1 MDSWTTGNV
10 VDSNVEA
17 LASADMM
24 YLAYSMVRIRPAI
37 PDLFVVQ
44 RLKDTQKFKGL
55 DMDTVLL
62 QFWLAALTGLAESN
76 SANQRLLWKSLVFVK
91 IPSIVSQLY
100 SNPEEICRVVELS
113 LRHLSFYRGILNE
126 CDECIAEDGSSV
138 PIDVLKAIATGCQA
152 KGLIRSNELD
162 IPNGVSTSQL
172 ILGDYDQPTI
182 EAIEDLCG
190 RALSDFEHQEKLVD
204 KIIQVCEEASN
215 RNDVSMLSKICQTLD
230 DNPLVLDLINLLRS
244 PSALLIPLESYVN
257 NLQQNEEDDIDTCN
271 SNLEGFGIV
280 LILIMTTVRR
290 YELAGCL
297 DTVLKDKHGFCY
309 LWLLRTSST
318 IPPMSLSSMSAE
330 MHALMGRWISALF
343 DSMGISDDLIQTSK
357 PQMLLEIAPSVFDQ
371 SLAAC
376 HAGVIDSTT
385 LNSGLDY
392 FLQPCLL
399 FVLIGV
405 VQYLC
410 EEIVFSTPGSH
421 ATASSTPLP
430 GSSVGQSILS
440 PAGRV
445 ISPLA
450 TRGGKPGNGNQSSSG
465 GAGHGK
471 SAASVLMLQTS
482 LKSLLAGESF
492 PFRLVR
498 LLRSEI
504 SAALESLATENDHQM
519 GIIQDRLAEAT
530 VNYYPWS
537 NLEPYEVNKL
547 AQQSSLSFSSI
558 VSGGRSMLVARRER
572 GLSVFGGSNYH
583 IDVDLFRA
591 TLTFLGP
598 AQFVANILEQLLA
611 AAQTPHGQ
619 RAAELGAAM
628 LTTPLRDSS
637 DQHLSPQNLL
647 WTLMYQSLWVLV
659 PGKLETF
666 QQGKVLAQFVGMSLD
681 LFQSRTYLQHS
692 EEERKREREQEQ
704 AIGSDAM
711 DVDPVQSQPSS
722 SSLSN
727 TQGRGGRN
735 DKTRSRQQIERDAA
749 VEPFRLMLDQR
760 LKLLSPI
767 AQDRPGFEGFVQG
780 ITHYQ
785 ERQAPLP
792 DRKSVV

>member
-10 VDSNVEA
+10 VDSKVEA

-44 RLKDTQKFKGL
+44 RLKDAQKFKSL

-62 QFWLAALTGLAESN
+62 QLWLAALTGLAESN

-91 IPSIVSQLY
+91 I
-100 SNPEEICRVVELS
+100 CRVVEMS
-113 LRHLSFYRGILNE
+113 LRHLSFYRSILNE
-126 CDECIAEDGSSV
+126 CDECIAEDGSSA
-138 PIDVLKAIATGCQA
+138 PSDVLKAIATGCQA

-162 IPNGVSTSQL
+162 IPSGVTTSQL
-172 ILGDYDQPTI
+172 VLGDYDQPTI

-190 RALSDFEHQEKLVD
+190 RALSDFEHQETLVD

-244 PSALLIPLESYVN
+244 PSALLMPLENYVN

-290 YELAGCL
+290 YELTGCL
-297 DTVLKDKHGFCY
+297 DTVLKDRHGFCY

-357 PQMLLEIAPSVFDQ
+357 PQMLLEIAPSVFEQ

-421 ATASSTPLP
+421 TPSSATPFP

-450 TRGGKPGNGNQSSSG
+450 TRGGKPGNGNQTSSG
-465 GAGHGK
+465 LAGAGQGK
-471 SAASVLMLQTS
+471 SAASVLMLQSS

-492 PFRLVR
+492 PFRLMR
-498 LLRSEI
+498 LLKSEI
-504 SAALESLATENDHQM
+504 SAALGSLAAENDHQI

-537 NLEPYEVNKL
+537 NLEPYEINKL
-547 AQQSSLSFSSI
+547 AQQTSLSFSSI
-558 VSGGRSMLVARRER
+558 VSGGRSSLVARREK
-572 GLSVFGGSNYH
+572 GLPAFGGSNYH

-591 TLTFLGP
+591 TLTYLGP
-598 AQFVANILEQLLA
+598 AQFVTNILEQLLA
-611 AAQTPHGQ
+611 AAQTPNGQ

-637 DQHLSPQNLL
+637 DQHLSPQSLL
-647 WTLMYQSLWVLV
+647 WTLMYQTLWVLV
-659 PGKLETF
+659 PGKLDTF
-666 QQGKVLAQFVGMSLD
+666 QQGKVLALFVGMSLD
-681 LFQSRTYLQHS
+681 LFQSRTFLQHN
-692 EEERKREREQEQ
+692 EKERRQEQEQ
-704 AIGSDAM
+704 QVAGSDAM
-711 DVDPVQSQPSS
+711 DIDSVQSR
-722 SSLSN
+722 SSLSSSRN
-727 TQGRGGRN
+727 TQGQGR
-735 DKTRSRQQIERDAA
+735 DKTRSRKQIEREAA
-749 VEPFRLMLDQR
+749 VEPFRLMMDQR

-780 ITHYQ
+780 IAHYQ

-792 DRKSVV
+792 VINKSFF

>member
-1 MDSWTTGNV
+1 MNWISPAV
-10 VDSNVEA
+10 S
-17 LASADMM
+17 
-24 YLAYSMVRIRPAI
+24 RP
-37 PDLFVVQ
+37 
-44 RLKDTQKFKGL
+44 R
-55 DMDTVLL
+55 
-62 QFWLAALTGLAESN
+62 N
-76 SANQRLLWKSLVFVK
+76 
-91 IPSIVSQLY
+91 
-100 SNPEEICRVVELS
+100 
-113 LRHLSFYRGILNE
+113 
-126 CDECIAEDGSSV
+126 
-138 PIDVLKAIATGCQA
+138 
-152 KGLIRSNELD
+152 
-162 IPNGVSTSQL
+162 
-172 ILGDYDQPTI
+172 YDQPTI
-182 EAIEDLCG
+182 EEIEDLCG

-215 RNDVSMLSKICQTLD
+215 RNDVSLLSKICQTLD
-230 DNPLVLDLINLLRS
+230 DNPLVLDLISLLRS
-244 PSALLIPLESYVN
+244 PSALLTPLENYVN
-257 NLQQNEEDDIDTCN
+257 SLQQNEEDDIDTCN

-280 LILIMTTVRR
+280 LILIMTIVRR

-297 DTVLKDKHGFCY
+297 ETVLKDRHGFCY

-318 IPPMSLSSMSAE
+318 IPPMSLPAMSAE

-357 PQMLLEIAPSVFDQ
+357 PQMLLEIAPSVFEQ

-410 EEIVFSTPGSH
+410 EEIVFSTPGPH
-421 ATASSTPLP
+421 KVSSSAMPLP
-430 GSSVGQSILS
+430 GSSVGQSMLS

-450 TRGGKPGNGNQSSSG
+450 TRGSKPVNGSQISSG
-465 GAGHGK
+465 LAGVSQCK
-471 SAASVLMLQTS
+471 SEASVLMLQSS

-504 SAALESLATENDHQM
+504 SAALECLATENDHQM
-519 GIIQDRLAEAT
+519 GVIQDRLVAAT
-530 VNYYPWS
+530 DNYYPWS

-547 AQQSSLSFSSI
+547 AQQSSLSFNSI
-558 VSGGRSMLVARRER
+558 VAGGRSSLVARRER
-572 GLSVFGGSNYH
+572 GLPIFGGSNYH
-583 IDVDLFRA
+583 IDIDLFRA
-591 TLTFLGP
+591 TLTYLGP
-598 AQFVANILEQLLA
+598 SQFVATILGQLLA
-611 AAQTPHGQ
+611 AAQTPKNGQ

-637 DQHLSPQNLL
+637 DQHLSPQSLL
-647 WTLMYQSLWVLV
+647 WTLMYQALWVLV

-666 QQGKVLAQFVGMSLD
+666 QQGKVLALFVGMSLD
-681 LFQSRTYLQHS
+681 LFQSRTYLQYS
-692 EEERKREREQEQ
+692 EKERKREQEQ
-704 AIGSDAM
+704 QVTGSDAM
-711 DVDPVQSQPSS
+711 DIDPIQSLPSS
-722 SSLSN
+722 SSLPSQN
-727 TQGRGGRN
+727 TQGRRR
-735 DKTRSRQQIERDAA
+735 DKTRSRKQIERDAA

-767 AQDRPGFEGFVQG
+767 VQDRPGFEGFVQG
-780 ITHYQ
+780 IAHYQ
-785 ERQAPLP
+785 ERQATLP
-792 DRKSVV
+792 VINKSFF

>member
-10 VDSNVEA
+10 VDNKVEA

-24 YLAYSMVRIRPAI
+24 YLAYSMVRIRPVT

-91 IPSIVSQLY
+91 I
-100 SNPEEICRVVELS
+100 CRAVEMS

-126 CDECIAEDGSSV
+126 CDECIAEDGSTV
-138 PIDVLKAIATGCQA
+138 PSDVLKAIATGCQA

-162 IPNGVSTSQL
+162 IPSGVTTSQL

-204 KIIQVCEEASN
+204 KIIQVCEEASS

-244 PSALLIPLESYVN
+244 PSALLMPLENYVN

-271 SNLEGFGIV
+271 SNLEGFGNV
-280 LILIMTTVRR
+280 LILFMTTVRR

-297 DTVLKDKHGFCY
+297 DTVLKDRHGFCY

-318 IPPMSLSSMSAE
+318 IPPMSLSSMSTE

-357 PQMLLEIAPSVFDQ
+357 PQMLLEIAPSVFEQ

-410 EEIVFSTPGSH
+410 EEIVYSTPGSQ
-421 ATASSTPLP
+421 TVSSSATPLP
-430 GSSVGQSILS
+430 GSSVGQSMLS

-450 TRGGKPGNGNQSSSG
+450 TRGGKPGNGSQTSSG
-465 GAGHGK
+465 LAGAGQGK
-471 SAASVLMLQTS
+471 SAASVLMLQSS

-492 PFRLVR
+492 PFRLMR

-537 NLEPYEVNKL
+537 NVEPYEVNKL

-558 VSGGRSMLVARRER
+558 VSGGRSSLVARQEK
-572 GLSVFGGSNYH
+572 GLPVFGGSNYH

-591 TLTFLGP
+591 TLTYLGP

-611 AAQTPHGQ
+611 AAQTPKNGK

-628 LTTPLRDSS
+628 LTTPLKDSS
-637 DQHLSPQNLL
+637 DQHLSPQSLL
-647 WTLMYQSLWVLV
+647 WTLMYQALWVLV

-666 QQGKVLAQFVGMSLD
+666 HQGKVLALFVGMSLD

-692 EEERKREREQEQ
+692 EKERKLEQEQ
-704 AIGSDAM
+704 QVVGSEAM
-711 DVDPVQSQPSS
+711 DIDPVQSLP
-722 SSLSN
+722 SSLSLSSRN
-727 TQGRGGRN
+727 TQGRGR
-735 DKTRSRQQIERDAA
+735 DKTRSRKQIERDAA

-760 LKLLSPI
+760 LKLLSLI

-780 ITHYQ
+780 IAHYQ

-792 DRKSVV
+792 VINKSFF